1 LEVIDR
7 SATAQNQLIED
18 LIDLSRINNNQLN
31 IKIEP
36 IDLTPVIAAAIDT
49 VAIAAAD
56 KNIQI
61 ERQLDPLP
69 NRVLG
74 DPIRI
79 EQILW
84 NLLTNAIK
92 FTASGGK
99 VTLRL
104 SLVPISPANP
114 IAAAQIQVIDNG
126 KGISAEFLP
135 YIFDRLRQEDSFS
148 TKMESG
154 LGLGL
159 AIVHHLVKLHCG
171 QITVTS
177 QLGQGSTFTVQLP
190 LAPDRSMI
198 LQGSDSLRS
207 GLSCRTFMDGEPVQS
222 APQVEHLSKTASQ
235 DRGSANDSPLLPG
248 AESPLQG
255 GDDAQ
260 PLAEPP
266 TQPAETSLT
275 GANIL
280 VVDDE
285 SDVLALIT
293 TVLQQAGATVT
304 AVGSASA
311 VIQTLQTHPQ
321 AYDLLLS
328 DLGMPEMDGWALIR
342 QIRALDAAS
351 GGQIPAAALTAY
363 NTMRDRSISHAFGF
377 QILLSKP
384 IEPAQL
390 VKDVAK
396 LIRKPQQLS
405 ASEPS

>member
-1 LEVIDR
+1 
-7 SATAQNQLIED
+7 
-18 LIDLSRINNNQLN
+18 
-31 IKIEP
+31 
-36 IDLTPVIAAAIDT
+36 
-49 VAIAAAD
+49 
-56 KNIQI
+56 
-61 ERQLDPLP
+61 
-69 NRVLG
+69 LG

-92 FTASGGK
+92 FTAPGGK

-148 TKMESG
+148 TKMENG

-190 LAPDRSMI
+190 LAPDRS
-198 LQGSDSLRS
+198 L
-207 GLSCRTFMDGEPVQS
+207 
-222 APQVEHLSKTASQ
+222 
-235 DRGSANDSPLLPG
+235 DSPLLPES
-248 AESPLQG
+248 ESPIQG

-260 PLAEPP
+260 ATLAEPP

-293 TVLQQAGATVT
+293 TILQQAGATVT

-311 VIQTLQTHPQ
+311 ALQTLQAHPQ

-342 QIRALDAAS
+342 QIRAWDAAA
-351 GGQIPAAALTAY
+351 GGRIPAAALTAY

-384 IEPAQL
+384 IEPEQL

-396 LIRKPQQLS
+396 LVRTPQQLA